1 MTEPVTLPPVAVAA
15 PVSRLRAL
23 PAALISVALLGTNVL
38 AYAFTVL
45 AARTLA
51 PAAYG
56 ELAALMGVLLV
67 GVVPTTG
74 LQTAAALY
82 LGRSRADRTTDVHR
96 LHATALATALAVGG
110 LGLLATVPVVHLLHL
125 PDASAVGWLV
135 LLLLPHTVVGGYEG
149 ILQGSGRYGRLSLVT
164 ASFGVAKLAGGAAGL
179 LLGGTPTAALAGMAL
194 GGCAGAGIG
203 WVGCGRPGVQRGMR
217 EPARSVLRASG
228 ALLGFVVLLNLDL
241 LLARHYLPAAAAGE
255 YAVASLFA
263 KIAFWLPQGVGV
275 VLLPRLADP
284 EQRRRTLPAAL
295 ALVAGVGTVVA
306 LATAALGSRAL
317 PLVGGA
323 AYGAELG
330 SASWLFAVLGTLLAV
345 AQLLVYSGIAAADRV
360 AVAAVWTAA
369 VAECAVA
376 TALAGAGLLTVTT
389 LVVTAV
395 AVASVVV
402 GAGLVRALPRGRRT
416 RSGTA
421 IAQRD

>member
-1 MTEPVTLPPVAVAA
+1 MTGSVTLAPNATA
-15 PVSRLRAL
+15 PVSPRLGSV
-23 PAALISVALLGTNVL
+23 AAAAISAALLGANVL
-38 AYAFTVL
+38 SYGFTVL
-45 AARTLA
+45 AARVLA
-51 PAAYG
+51 PATYG
-56 ELAALMGVLLV
+56 ELAALMGLLLV
-67 GVVPTTG
+67 GAVPSAG
-74 LQTAAALY
+74 LQTAVALHLGRAGGRPDVRGLHAAAL
-82 LGRSRADRTTDVHR
+82 V
-96 LHATALATALAVGG
+96 TALGVGAA
-110 LGLLATVPVVHLLHL
+110 GLLAVAPVMHLLHL
-125 PDASAVGWLV
+125 SDAAAVCWLA
-135 LLLLPHTVVGGYEG
+135 LLLIPHTVIGGYQG
-149 ILQGSGRYGRLSLVT
+149 ILQGRGSYRGLSVIT
-164 ASFGVAKLAGGAAGL
+164 AGFGLAKPLGGAAGL

-194 GGCAGAGIG
+194 GGCAGAVIG

-284 EQRRRTLPAAL
+284 EQRRRTLPSAL

-389 LVVTAV
+389 LAVTAV

-402 GAGLVRALPRGRRT
+402 GAGLVRALPGGRRT
-416 RSGTA
+416 RSGTV